1 MSPSALRGCVMRAV
15 ALSLVSARLQSSITA
30 FFIDFQSLTVSFS
43 QENAFEYH
51 LPFINTF
58 KL

>member
-1 MSPSALRGCVMRAV
+1 MRAV

-43 QENAFEYH
+43 QENALEYH